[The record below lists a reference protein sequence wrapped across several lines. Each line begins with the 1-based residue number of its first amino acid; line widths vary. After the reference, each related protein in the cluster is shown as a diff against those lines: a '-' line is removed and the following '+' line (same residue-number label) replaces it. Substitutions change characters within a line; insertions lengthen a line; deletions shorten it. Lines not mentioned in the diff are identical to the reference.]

1 MIMSRGYSLLE
12 LLVAVTL
19 LVIVSGMA
27 VPIMSSAVDHARA
40 AAAARYLAGKLALS
54 RMDAVK
60 RSTYV
65 ALRFESR
72 DGRYHFRN
80 YVDGNGDG
88 LRTTDVARNVDVPQ
102 GPPEAL
108 EFHFPGVTFGIADGV
123 APVSPDEE
131 LNGDPI
137 RIGRSEFLSFSP
149 LGSATSGTLY
159 IRGRPTHQFAVR
171 ILGGTGRITVLRFD
185 FQNRRWID
193 L

>member
-1 MIMSRGYSLLE
+1 MQMARGYSLLE
-12 LLVAVTL
+12 TLVVVAL

-40 AAAARYLAGKLALS
+40 AAAARYVAGKLALN

-72 DGRYHFRN
+72 DGRHQFRT

-88 LRTTDVARNVDVPQ
+88 LRAIDVAHNVDVPN
-102 GPPEAL
+102 GLSESL
-108 EFHFPGVTFGIADGV
+108 DYHFPGVTFGISDDV
-123 APVSPDEE
+123 VPVSSDEQ

-159 IRGRPTHQFAVR
+159 IRGRPKHQFAVR
-171 ILGGTGRITVLRFD
+171 VLGVTGRITVLRFD

>member
-1 MIMSRGYSLLE
+1 MARGYSVLE
-12 LLVAVTL
+12 MLVAVTL

-27 VPIMSSAVDHARA
+27 VPIMFSAVDHARA
-40 AAAARYLAGKLALS
+40 AAAARYVAAKLALN
-54 RMDAVK
+54 RMTAVK

-72 DGRYHFRN
+72 DGQYQFRT

-88 LRTTDVARNVDVPQ
+88 IRTVDVARNIDTPQ
-102 GPPEAL
+102 GLSEAL
-108 EFHFPGVTFGIADGV
+108 EYNFPGVTFGLSEGV
-123 APVSPDEE
+123 SPVSPDEG
-131 LNGDPI
+131 LSVDPI

-159 IRGRPTHQFAVR
+159 IRGRPKHQFAIR
-171 ILGGTGRITVLRFD
+171 ILGATGRITVLRFD
-185 FQNRRWID
+185 FRNRRWID

>member
-1 MIMSRGYSLLE
+1 MARGYSLLE
-12 LLVAVTL
+12 MLVAVTL
-19 LVIVSGMA
+19 LVIISGMA

-65 ALRFESR
+65 ALRFEIR
-72 DGRYHFRN
+72 DGRHHFRT

-88 LRTTDVARNVDVPQ
+88 LRTVDVARNVDVPH
-102 GPPEAL
+102 GLSESL
-108 EFHFPGVTFGIADGV
+108 EYHFPGVTFGISDGV
-123 APVSPDEE
+123 LPVSPDEE
-131 LNGDPI
+131 LNDDPI

-159 IRGRPTHQFAVR
+159 IRGRPKHQFAVR
-171 ILGGTGRITVLRFD
+171 ILGVTGRITVLRFD
-185 FQNRRWID
+185 FQSRRWID
-193 L
+193 V

>member
-1 MIMSRGYSLLE
+1 MARGYSVLE
-12 LLVAVTL
+12 MLVAVAL

-27 VPIMSSAVDHARA
+27 VPIMFSAVDHARA
-40 AAAARYLAGKLALS
+40 AAAARYLAAKLALN
-54 RMDAVK
+54 RMTAVK

-72 DGRYHFRN
+72 DGQYHFRT

-88 LRTTDVARNVDVPQ
+88 IRTVDVARNIDMPQ
-102 GPPEAL
+102 GLSEAL
-108 EFHFPGVTFGIADGV
+108 EYNFPGVTFGLSEGV
-123 APVSPDEE
+123 SPVSPDEG
-131 LNGDPI
+131 LSADPV

-159 IRGRPTHQFAVR
+159 IRGRPKHQFAVR
-171 ILGGTGRITVLRFD
+171 ILGATGRVTVLRFD
-185 FQNRRWID
+185 FRNRRWID

>member
-1 MIMSRGYSLLE
+1 MTMARGYSLLE
-12 LLVAVTL
+12 TLVAVTL

-40 AAAARYLAGKLALS
+40 AAAARYLAGRLALS

-60 RSTYV
+60 RSAFV
-65 ALRFESR
+65 ALRFDMK
-72 DGRYHFRN
+72 DGRHQFRT

-88 LRTTDVARNVDVPQ
+88 LRAVDVARNIDLPH
-102 GPPEAL
+102 GLSEAL
-108 EFHFPGVTFGIADGV
+108 EFHFPGVTFGISDGV
-123 APVSPDEE
+123 LPVSPDEE

-159 IRGRPTHQFAVR
+159 IRGRPKHQYAVR
-171 ILGGTGRITVLRFD
+171 ILGVTGRITVLRFD
-185 FQNRRWID
+185 FQHRRWID
-193 L
+193 V

>member
-1 MIMSRGYSLLE
+1 MVMSRGYSLLE
-12 LLVAVTL
+12 LLVAITL
-19 LVIVSGMA
+19 LTIVSGMA

-72 DGRYHFRN
+72 DGRYHFRT

-88 LRTTDVARNVDVPQ
+88 LRTADVARNVDVPR
-102 GPPEAL
+102 GPLEAL

-123 APVSPDEE
+123 SPVSPDEE

-159 IRGRPTHQFAVR
+159 IRGRPKHQFAVR
-171 ILGGTGRITVLRFD
+171 ILGVTGRITVLRFD

>member
-1 MIMSRGYSLLE
+1 MMSRGYSLIE
-12 LLVAVTL
+12 LLVAVAL

-27 VPIMSSAVDHARA
+27 VPIMSSAIDHARA
-40 AAAARYLAGKLALS
+40 AAAARYVAGKLALS
-54 RMDAVK
+54 RMQAVK

-72 DGRYHFRN
+72 DGGHQFRT
-80 YVDGNGDG
+80 YLDGNGDG
-88 LRTTDVARNVDVPQ
+88 LRTLDVARNIDVPQ
-102 GPPEAL
+102 GLAEAL
-108 EFHFPGVTFGIADGV
+108 HYHFPGVTFGISDGV
-123 APVSPDEE
+123 LPVSPDEE

-159 IRGRPTHQFAVR
+159 IRGRPKHQFAVR
-171 ILGGTGRITVLRFD
+171 VLGATGRITVLRFD
-185 FQNRRWID
+185 FPNRRWID